1 MDQPYAFELVT
12 STGRKFLFAAEK
24 SVLNT
29 SVISRED
36 DRSRWM
42 YSIKENSYTTLKET
56 IKSMEEGL
64 RNMAMVEVLLHF
76 ACEYRQARLMRRIE
90 RNRRNYESMLNRIVN

>member
-1 MDQPYAFELVT
+1 M
-12 STGRKFLFAAEK
+12 
-24 SVLNT
+24 SVSL
-29 SVISRED
+29 ISREE

-64 RNMAMVEVLLHF
+64 RNMAMVEVWLHSV
-76 ACEYRQARLMRRIE
+76 CECRQAKLMRRIE
-90 RNRRNYESMLNRIVN
+90 RNKRNCENMLSMTVN